1 MSGQLFRR
9 LAVVAVAAGVTLS
22 AVAQSPGDPYIPVPP
37 VSLALDRDGVWTMNF
52 AYLPPRIVSVDTPDR
67 GKQTVWYMVYQVW
80 NTSDTP
86 QTFIPTFELVT
97 RDGPQMT
104 FLDSPEP
111 AIADKI
117 RAIEDPTGSLDL
129 KTSISISKQKIPV
142 TRALSLPRKVYGV
155 AVWPTV
161 SEKAGSVNRFSVFVT
176 GLSNGLAVSQRDDG
190 SEEVRLKTLQ
200 LDFIRP
206 TDNARP
212 MLGDIRPNDNGGL
225 GAEKWI
231 YRVAPVAKKAEPK
244 K

>member
-1 MSGQLFRR
+1 M
-9 LAVVAVAAGVTLS
+9 
-22 AVAQSPGDPYIPVPP
+22 
-37 VSLALDRDGVWTMNF
+37 
-52 AYLPPRIVSVDTPDR
+52 
-67 GKQTVWYMVYQVW
+67 
-80 NTSDTP
+80 
-86 QTFIPTFELVT
+86 
-97 RDGPQMT
+97 
-104 FLDSPEP
+104 
-111 AIADKI
+111 
-117 RAIEDPTGSLDL
+117 
-129 KTSISISKQKIPV
+129 
-142 TRALSLPRKVYGV
+142 
-155 AVWPTV
+155 
-161 SEKAGSVNRFSVFVT
+161 NRFSVFVT